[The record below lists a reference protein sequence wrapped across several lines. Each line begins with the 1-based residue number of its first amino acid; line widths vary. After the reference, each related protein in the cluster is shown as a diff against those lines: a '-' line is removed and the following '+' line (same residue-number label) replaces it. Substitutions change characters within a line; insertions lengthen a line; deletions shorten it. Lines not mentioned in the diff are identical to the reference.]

1 MRAINSNTLRSLALK
16 RILDLLIVSIIVAL
30 LGWLIALVWIINAIY
45 WRDSGIFSQKR
56 LGREC
61 VIFNIYKFKTMRP
74 ASTQENYIST
84 SSSKRI
90 TTIGRVLRKFKLDEF
105 PQLLNVL
112 YGDMSIVGPRP
123 DMPGFLD
130 NLSGPEKAIQLL
142 KPGITG
148 PASIYFS
155 NEEELLDKVVDPVV
169 YNQMVIWPKKIRL
182 NYLYFNHRDLC
193 LDFSIVLFTIIP
205 ASWRSKILKR
215 LIMLPPRQVPYRE
228 LILELVKPLETPYD

>member
-1 MRAINSNTLRSLALK
+1 MRTINNNLLRSLILK
-16 RILDLLIVSIIVAL
+16 RILDCLIVSIVVIL

-45 WRDSGIFSQKR
+45 WRDSGIFTQKR

-61 VIFNIYKFKTMRP
+61 VSFYIFKFKTMKP
-74 ASTQENYIST
+74 VSIQEEYVTI

-130 NLSGPEKAIQLL
+130 TLSGPEKSIQLL

-155 NEEELLDKVVDPVV
+155 NEEELLDKVVDPLA
-169 YNQMVIWPKKIRL
+169 YNNSVIWPKKIRL
-182 NYLYFNHRDLC
+182 NYLYLTHRDLC
-193 LDFSIVLFTIIP
+193 LDSSIILLTLLP
-205 ASWRSKILKR
+205 ASWRSKVLKR
-215 LIMLPPRQVPYRE
+215 LVSLPPRQLPYRE